1 MTEDLNT
8 IINAAVQRLQP
19 LCPNGCGIGMILGSG
34 LGAYAERLENARTL
48 SYADIPG
55 FPVSHVPGHASR
67 FVVGE
72 RYGKTVIAMQGRFHY
87 YEGFTPKQIVFPV
100 RVMRALGAKTLI
112 VSNAC
117 GGLNPQFRAGDLM
130 LIEDHINLQG
140 MNPLIGPNDDRLG
153 ARFPDMIE
161 PYSRRLLELARD
173 TALSKGI
180 PTHTGVY
187 VAVAG
192 PNLETRAEYRFL
204 RAIGADA
211 VGMST
216 VPEVL
221 AAVHMNM
228 RVLGISCVTDMG
240 LPDALEPA
248 SLPRILDNAAKA
260 EPKMNEIICGVL
272 KKI

>member
-1 MTEDLNT
+1 MTEYDMIQEAVAT
-8 IINAAVQRLQP
+8 IRARWSKQADVGIILGTGLGALADRISADATIPYEEIPHFARSTVESHAGRL
-19 LCPNGCGIGMILGSG
+19 ILGS
-34 LGAYAERLENARTL
+34 LE
-48 SYADIPG
+48 
-55 FPVSHVPGHASR
+55 
-67 FVVGE
+67 
-72 RYGKTVIAMQGRFHY
+72 GKTVVAMQGRFHY
-87 YEGFTPKQIVFPV
+87 YEGFSPKQIVFPV

-204 RAIGADA
+204 RALGADA